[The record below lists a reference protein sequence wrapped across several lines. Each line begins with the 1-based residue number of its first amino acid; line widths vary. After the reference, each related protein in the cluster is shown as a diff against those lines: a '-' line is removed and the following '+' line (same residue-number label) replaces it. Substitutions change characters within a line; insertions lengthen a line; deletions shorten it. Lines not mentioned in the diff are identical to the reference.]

1 MCSFLRF
8 TVFLLKIAEVNCYVV
23 RSHFYVA
30 RRTKGPNVLPIKRRL
45 KNTTAARRRV
55 ISSPSAHATWE
66 EWISTEPAQK
76 SLLGS
81 HRSWISIHDRYGLW
95 DIYD

>member
-1 MCSFLRF
+1 MWFAPISM
-8 TVFLLKIAEVNCYVV
+8 
-23 RSHFYVA
+23 HYVA
-30 RRTKGPNVLPIKRRL
+30 RRTKGPKVLPIKRRL

-95 DIYD
+95 DIYIYI